1 VAEDKVMRKLT
12 TILAADVEG
21 YTRLMRADEEATLK
35 TLGEYREIIDGLIA
49 RHEGRVFSTGG
60 DSVLAEFGS
69 AVEAVRCAISCQEEI
84 SSRNAELA
92 NDRKLMFRIGV
103 NVGDVMVRDGDLFG
117 DGVNVAARLEG
128 LAEAGGVC
136 ISGSLFEQIKHKLS
150 VGFEDMGPQEVK
162 NLAEPVSTYRLV
174 PGQVSV
180 SAGAPVAAKPI
191 GAGGWQTDEAEE
203 EFSARALPDKPSIAV
218 LPFDNMSGD
227 PDQEF
232 LADGL
237 AEDIITALSKVSEIF
252 VIARNSTFAYK
263 GKSIDVRRVASELG
277 VRTVLEG
284 SVRRAGDRVRI
295 TAQLVDA
302 ESGRH
307 LWADRFDRQIADIF
321 ELQDEI
327 TQEIVT
333 ELEVKLTRGEQ
344 VRLKRRQTNNL
355 KAWDLYVRALACIIH
370 FTREDNVMARE
381 LAQRA
386 IDIDAKFAGPWVL
399 LARTYLADARLGWGD
414 SVAVSLVKGVEA
426 ADRSLAIDED
436 QADAYSMLGA
446 LHVIQ
451 RRYNEAVEA
460 GSRSI
465 EISPSAADNYVHYAT
480 TLNFVGRA
488 EEAVDLIQKAMRLSP
503 FYPDYYL
510 GILGQSY
517 RLLGRF
523 EEAIVADKERL
534 ARNPENAF
542 SDIRLA
548 AVYSELGHDG
558 EARFHVREALKKN
571 PQYSLALMRDAEPYQ
586 DADDMEHYL
595 ELLRRAGLPE

>member
-1 VAEDKVMRKLT
+1 M
-12 TILAADVEG
+12 
-21 YTRLMRADEEATLK
+21 
-35 TLGEYREIIDGLIA
+35 
-49 RHEGRVFSTGG
+49 
-60 DSVLAEFGS
+60 EFGS
-69 AVEAVRCAISCQEEI
+69 VVDAVNFALDVQRAMTG
-84 SSRNAELA
+84 RNSGVPE
-92 NDRKLMFRIGV
+92 DRQIVYRIGI
-103 NVGDVMVRDGDLFG
+103 NIGDIIVEGDDIYG

-128 LAEAGGVC
+128 LAEPGGIC
-136 ISGSLFEQIKHKLS
+136 IARNVVNQIKGKLDVS
-150 VGFEDMGPQEVK
+150 FRDMGEQKLKNIPEAVRAYQIILSQENVGP
-162 NLAEPVSTYRLV
+162 A
-174 PGQVSV
+174 
-180 SAGAPVAAKPI
+180 AGD
-191 GAGGWQTDEAEE
+191 TDEPL
-203 EFSARALPDKPSIAV
+203 ALPDKPSIAV

-284 SVRRAGDRVRI
+284 SVRRAGNRVRI
-295 TAQLVDA
+295 TAQLIDA

-327 TQEIVT
+327 TQKIVT

-355 KAWDLYVRALACIIH
+355 EAWDLYVQALTCITH

-386 IDIDAKFAGPWVL
+386 VNLDSEFAGPWVL
-399 LARTYLADARLGWGD
+399 LARTYLADARIGWGD
-414 SVAVSLVKGVEA
+414 SVSASLAKGIEA
-426 ADRSLAIDED
+426 AERSLAIDD
-436 QADAYSMLGA
+436 NQGDAYSMLGA

-517 RLLGRF
+517 RLLERY
-523 EEAIVADKERL
+523 EEAIIADKERL
-534 ARNPENAF
+534 ALNPENAF

-548 AVYSELGHDG
+548 AVYSELGHDE

-571 PQYSLALMRDAEPYQ
+571 PHYSLKLMRDAEPYQ
-586 DADDMEHYL
+586 DAAYMEHYL

>member
-1 VAEDKVMRKLT
+1 MERRLAAIVAIDVVGYSRLMSEDEEGTHRAVKDTVKSLIDPKVAQYRGRIVKLT
-12 TILAADVEG
+12 G
-21 YTRLMRADEEATLK
+21 
-35 TLGEYREIIDGLIA
+35 DGAL
-49 RHEGRVFSTGG
+49 F
-60 DSVLAEFGS
+60 EFAS
-69 AVEAVRCAISCQEEI
+69 AVDAVAFAVEMQCAMRERNHDVPEE
-84 SSRNAELA
+84 R
-92 NDRKLMFRIGV
+92 RIDYR
-103 NVGDVMVRDGDLFG
+103 VGINIGDIIIEPEDIYG
-117 DGVNVAARLEG
+117 DGVNIAARLEG
-128 LAEAGGVC
+128 LADPGGICVARNV
-136 ISGSLFEQIKHKLS
+136 FDQ
-150 VGFEDMGPQEVK
+150 VK
-162 NLAEPVSTYRLV
+162 NKLDVNFRDVGEQKLKNIPEAVRAYQIVLGAKDLGPADLV
-174 PGQVSV
+174 
-180 SAGAPVAAKPI
+180 
-191 GAGGWQTDEAEE
+191 TDQALP
-203 EFSARALPDKPSIAV
+203 LPDKPSIAV

-284 SVRRAGDRVRI
+284 SVRRAGNRVRI
-295 TAQLVDA
+295 TAQLIDA

-327 TQEIVT
+327 TQKIVT

-355 KAWDLYVRALACIIH
+355 EAWDLYVQALTCITH

-386 IDIDAKFAGPWVL
+386 VNLDSEFAGPWVL
-399 LARTYLADARLGWGD
+399 LARTYLADARIGWGD
-414 SVAVSLVKGVEA
+414 SVSASLAKGIEA
-426 ADRSLAIDED
+426 AERSLAIDD
-436 QADAYSMLGA
+436 NQGDAYSMLGA

-517 RLLGRF
+517 RLLERY
-523 EEAIVADKERL
+523 EEAIIADKERL
-534 ARNPENAF
+534 ALNPENAF

-548 AVYSELGHDG
+548 AVYSELGHDE

-571 PQYSLALMRDAEPYQ
+571 PHYSLKLMRDAEPYQ
-586 DADDMEHYL
+586 DAAYMEHYL

>member
-1 VAEDKVMRKLT
+1 MNEDEEGTHRAVKDTVKSLIDPKVAQYRGRIVKLT
-12 TILAADVEG
+12 GDGALFEFASAVDAVAFAVEMQCAMREWNHDVPKE
-21 YTRLMRADEEATLK
+21 RRI
-35 TLGEYREIIDGLIA
+35 EYRVGINIGDIIIEPEDIY
-49 RHEGRVFSTGG
+49 
-60 DSVLAEFGS
+60 
-69 AVEAVRCAISCQEEI
+69 
-84 SSRNAELA
+84 
-92 NDRKLMFRIGV
+92 
-103 NVGDVMVRDGDLFG
+103 G
-117 DGVNVAARLEG
+117 DGVNIAARLEG
-128 LAEAGGVC
+128 LADPGGICVARNV
-136 ISGSLFEQIKHKLS
+136 FDQ
-150 VGFEDMGPQEVK
+150 VK
-162 NLAEPVSTYRLV
+162 NKLDVNFRDVGEQKLKNIPEAVRAYQIVLGAKDLGPADLV
-174 PGQVSV
+174 
-180 SAGAPVAAKPI
+180 
-191 GAGGWQTDEAEE
+191 TDQALP
-203 EFSARALPDKPSIAV
+203 LPDKPSIAV

-284 SVRRAGDRVRI
+284 SVRRAGNRVRI
-295 TAQLVDA
+295 TAQLIDA

-327 TQEIVT
+327 TQKIVT

-355 KAWDLYVRALACIIH
+355 EAWDLYVQALTCITH

-386 IDIDAKFAGPWVL
+386 VNLDSEFAGPWVL
-399 LARTYLADARLGWGD
+399 LARTYLADARIGWGD
-414 SVAVSLVKGVEA
+414 SVSASLAKGIEA
-426 ADRSLAIDED
+426 AERSLAIDD
-436 QADAYSMLGA
+436 NQGDAYSMLGA

-517 RLLGRF
+517 RLLERY
-523 EEAIVADKERL
+523 EEAIIADKERL
-534 ARNPENAF
+534 ALNPENAF

-548 AVYSELGHDG
+548 AVYSELGHDE

-571 PQYSLALMRDAEPYQ
+571 PHYSLKLMRDAEPYQ
-586 DADDMEHYL
+586 DAAYMEHYL